1 MTPPLPATLIDKVA
15 GVAVDCHDVTEVAPG
30 LAKLLEMELTEDE
43 LEYVTDLG
51 RRVLRAVLEARP
63 R

>member
-15 GVAVDCHDVTEVAPG
+15 GVAVDCHDVEDLAPG
-30 LAKLLEMELTEDE
+30 LERLLGVELTEAE
-43 LEYVTDLG
+43 LAYVTELG
-51 RRVLRAVLEARP
+51 RRVLVAVLEARP